1 MDVAAIATA
10 MASAQAAQ
18 TQSAMAAKM
27 MKMNLD
33 AQASIVETYVGE
45 DVKLPWYIDLLN
57 INLNNTDLVEARRR
71 IQLMTEAFR
80 KDGTRITENL
90 DF

>member
-10 MASAQAAQ
+10 MASANAAQ

-33 AQASIVETYVGE
+33 AQASVVQVLEAAQQ
-45 DVKLPWYIDLLN
+45 
-57 INLNNTDLVEARRR
+57 NLAALAPG
-71 IQLMTEAFR
+71 IGQ
-80 KDGTRITENL
+80 NL
-90 DF
+90 DITV

>member
-33 AQASIVETYVGE
+33 AQASIVQVLEASAQ
-45 DVKLPWYIDLLN
+45 
-57 INLNNTDLVEARRR
+57 NLAALAPG
-71 IQLMTEAFR
+71 IGQ
-80 KDGTRITENL
+80 NL
-90 DF
+90 DITV